1 MTPAVLL
8 TTLDAVLAAR
18 SAGGYG
24 QKEHRERL
32 QLVRD
37 LLGLV
42 ITVRKLP
49 IG

>member
-1 MTPAVLL
+1 MTLNILL
-8 TTLDAVLAAR
+8 TTLDAVLAALPEDMD
-18 SAGGYG
+18 
-24 QKEHRERL
+24 KEHQERL

-42 ITVRKLP
+42 LTVRKLH

>member
-1 MTPAVLL
+1 MTLAVLL
-8 TTLDAVLAAR
+8 TTLDTVLAVLPAEMD
-18 SAGGYG
+18 
-24 QKEHRERL
+24 KEHRERL

-42 ITVRKLP
+42 LTVRKLP

>member
-1 MTPAVLL
+1 MTLNILL
-8 TTLDAVLAAR
+8 TTLDAVLAALPEDMD
-18 SAGGYG
+18 
-24 QKEHRERL
+24 KEHQERL

-42 ITVRKLP
+42 LTVRKLP